1 MESVNQR
8 KQHIIDATLKTL
20 KAYPIEQVSVRKI
33 AQTAG
38 LTTGAIYHFYKS
50 KDDLIFDAM
59 QQSLYFTASLYD
71 KVEQDEQA
79 YKGKSLLAEINK
91 QVELRIRKSD
101 QQKLHIQI
109 VSDVIKKN
117 DHLTIAYKQA
127 YERMMEAV
135 SKLFSKSFEIDQTM
149 CQKSMAS
156 ILIAAIDGIAL
167 QQGLDVLPENLDDMI
182 ETFIQFF
189 NESIPVY
196 LKNHSDCKVK

>member
-20 KAYPIEQVSVRKI
+20 KAYPIELVSVRKI
-33 AQTAG
+33 AHTAG

>member
-33 AQTAG
+33 AHTAG

>member
-20 KAYPIEQVSVRKI
+20 KTYPIEQVSVRKI
-33 AQTAG
+33 AHTAG
-38 LTTGAIYHFYKS
+38 LTTGAIYHFYKN

-59 QQSLYFTASLYD
+59 QQSLYFTSSLYD